1 MTDNDEKEA
10 AKTASYADYAKEDNI
25 SVCIGKG
32 DMFPTLEPQLLKANG
47 LAKLNLVLGTSYQDE
62 ASLLDHMKSHK
73 TDVALKIFDSTQP
86 FVIPDYIKDAI
97 R

>member
-1 MTDNDEKEA
+1 
-10 AKTASYADYAKEDNI
+10 
-25 SVCIGKG
+25 
-32 DMFPTLEPQLLKANG
+32 
-47 LAKLNLVLGTSYQDE
+47 
-62 ASLLDHMKSHK
+62 MKSHK

>member
-1 MTDNDEKEA
+1 M
-10 AKTASYADYAKEDNI
+10 EDNI
-25 SVCIGKG
+25 TVCIGKG
-32 DMFPTLEPQLLKANG
+32 DVFPTLEPQLLKANG
-47 LAKLNLVLGTSYQDE
+47 LEKLNLVLGTSYADK
-62 ASLLDHMKSHK
+62 ASLLDYMKSHK